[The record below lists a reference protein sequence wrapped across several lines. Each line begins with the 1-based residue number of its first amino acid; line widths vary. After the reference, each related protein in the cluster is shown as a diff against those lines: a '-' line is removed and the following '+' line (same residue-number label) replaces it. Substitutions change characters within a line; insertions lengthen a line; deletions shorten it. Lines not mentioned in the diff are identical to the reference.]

1 MLTYGGPWCNLR
13 DLCEAIGQLLCQDD
27 LVLSSRLRHGDVFAP
42 NHSGS
47 GCKDPVV
54 HHTIQIVYFPGEER
68 SARMLSVEEARGPI
82 CPGLI
87 LPTEASPSACCSSHS
102 LTIVSSML
110 ESWS

>member
-54 HHTIQIVYFPGEER
+54 HHTIEIVYFPSEG
-68 SARMLSVEEARGPI
+68 RMLSVEEARAGTHLPW
-82 CPGLI
+82 LI
-87 LPTEASPSACCSSHS
+87 LPTEASPSACCSRHS
-102 LTIVSSML
+102 LLIVSGML